1 MALVRN
7 LLPPRRPE
15 QYPTNKLPD
24 LSALADPIDTQDDLT
39 LPKEMPVDADIEDE
53 EEGQR

>member
-15 QYPTNKLPD
+15 QYPADHLPD
-24 LSALADPIDTQDDLT
+24 LSAMPDPIDRQDALPF
-39 LPKEMPVDADIEDE
+39 PKETPVDADIEDE